1 EAACR
6 RGSYDQPIAIRAL
19 KRAATERYGPEKLLA
34 EVGTDRFR
42 QKYLDQAGSGVCD
55 ALDEIQRLMMA
66 VRSPDWKR
74 AEGKPVAIIGGGPA
88 GLACGHDL
96 ALMGIPS
103 VIFEAEPVA
112 AGMLALGVPEYRLP
126 RDLIRAE
133 VQLIEA
139 LGVEIRCSPEIGKD
153 VSFDQLRKDYAA
165 IVIAVVA
172 KGSRKLNMPGVDGP
186 GVLGGVDFLR
196 DVSLSRPVELGRRVV
211 VVGGGNVAYDVSR
224 TVLRQTILDVARTA
238 ARRPTVREVHL
249 CA

>member
-96 ALMGIPS
+96 ALMGIPT

-139 LGVEIRCSPEIGKD
+139 LGVEIRCSTEIGKED
-153 VSFDQLRKDYAA
+153 SFGQLRRDYAA
-165 IVIAVVA
+165 VGIAVR
-172 KGSRKLNMPGVDGP
+172 GQRSRKINIPGVDGP
-186 GVLGGVDFLR
+186 TGPGGLQC
-196 DVSLSRPVELGRRVV
+196 LP
-211 VVGGGNVAYDVSR
+211 
-224 TVLRQTILDVARTA
+224 
-238 ARRPTVREVHL
+238 
-249 CA
+249 